1 MCFGLHRMFALAL
14 PKCFLQHSSHTLTDV
29 YKVIVVLKPNEF
41 LENILECFR
50 TNGKQ
55 ICEVD

>member
-14 PKCFLQHSSHTLTDV
+14 PKCFLQHSSHTLTDG
-29 YKVIVVLKPNEF
+29 IVVLKPNEF